1 MKIVAVLEVDEDEFF
16 QNPDSSFNDFI
27 KEFIGWDSYPTEEK
41 EAVIITKDS
50 MYGTLGLDTI
60 DLNWEVKNSF

>member
-50 MYGTLGLDTI
+50 MYGTIGLDTI
-60 DLNWEVKNSF
+60 DIDFGNNNHF